1 MNDVPGVCIMIPT
14 YNQANYIARAV
25 ESALAQDYQ
34 NIEIVIADD
43 NSTDNTA
50 EVIQQFIKNPK
61 IKYRKN
67 VTNLGRVANYKKCLN
82 EYSSENWVLNLDG
95 DDYFINP
102 QFISQAIYAIQKNE
116 IQNILFYQGIHILKS
131 GKVENFTLPNII
143 AQEECIP
150 SKDYFF
156 KYFER
161 NYFSHMSTVYNRQL
175 AIDNNFYE
183 INIIST
189 DIFSFLSLCLK
200 FGEKKVI
207 VSKNIAGIWLQHDS
221 NTSKTL
227 RLKEHW
233 NNFTL
238 YIKLYHLAIEKGY
251 NKLRSFK
258 WLMKAGYNYW
268 AGYILKAIEIFKGK

>member
-25 ESALAQDYQ
+25 ESAFAQDYP

-50 EVIQQFIKNPK
+50 EVIQQFIKYPK

-67 VTNLGRVANYKKCLN
+67 VANVGRVANYYKCLN
-82 EYSSENWVLNLDG
+82 EYTREDWVLNLDG
-95 DDYFINP
+95 DDYFTNP
-102 QFISQAIYAIQKNE
+102 QFISQAMHAIQKNG
-116 IQNILFYQGIHILKS
+116 IKNILFYQGIHILKS
-131 GKVENFTLPNII
+131 CEVEHFTLPNII
-143 AQEECIP
+143 TQEECIL

-161 NYFSHMSTVYNRQL
+161 NYFSHMSTLYNRQL
-175 AIDNNFYE
+175 AIENNFYE

-207 VSKNIAGIWLQHDS
+207 VSKNIAGIWLHHNNNAS
-221 NTSKTL
+221 RTL
-227 RLKEHW
+227 HLKEHW
-233 NNFTL
+233 DNFGL
-238 YIKLYHLAIEKGY
+238 YIKLYHLAIGKGY

-268 AGYILKAIEIFKGK
+268 AGYILKAIEIFKAK